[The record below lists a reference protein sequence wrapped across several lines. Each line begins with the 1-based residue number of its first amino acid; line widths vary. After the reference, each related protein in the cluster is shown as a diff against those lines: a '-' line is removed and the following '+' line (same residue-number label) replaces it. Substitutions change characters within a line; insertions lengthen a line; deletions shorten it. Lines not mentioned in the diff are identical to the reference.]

1 MNEKSN
7 ENKENGEK
15 EGNDGWRKNIE
26 KNIGDNRLL
35 RAIYTKITTL
45 LLHIGH
51 LLLLLLLRII
61 TMIITDYYDYY
72 DE

>member
-7 ENKENGEK
+7 EKKENGEK
-15 EGNDGWRKNIE
+15 EENDGWRKNIE
-26 KNIGDNRLL
+26 KNIGENRLL

>member
-7 ENKENGEK
+7 ENGEK
-15 EGNDGWRKNIE
+15 EENDGWRKNIE
-26 KNIGDNRLL
+26 KNIGENRLL

-61 TMIITDYYDYY
+61 PMIITDYYDYY